1 MRSENQAP
9 AIRKIV
15 KHKTSKLH
23 FVVCVKNRG
32 FATSLELRK
41 LYRAIPDPT
50 AESHRLIRVVDESG
64 EDYLFPETF
73 FVKIDLPAPVARTI
87 AAAG

>member
-1 MRSENQAP
+1 MRTENQAP
-9 AIRKIV
+9 PIRKIV
-15 KHKTSKLH
+15 KHRKTNSR

-32 FATSLELRK
+32 FAASLELRK
-41 LYRAIPDPT
+41 LYRSIPDPI
-50 AESHRLIRVVDESG
+50 AESHRLVRVVDESG